1 MEGGAGKPLSQ
12 AGGCHCSVCMGCII
26 LNWSCAIL
34 GGMETTAGGGREG
47 GREEGGRKGQKEGG
61 KKTEKRGGEG
71 GGREQRMGRRKY
83 MQRREREA

>member
-47 GREEGGRKGQKEGG
+47 GTMRLR
-61 KKTEKRGGEG
+61 EG
-71 GGREQRMGRRKY
+71 GGREEGAEGGR
-83 MQRREREA
+83 EED